1 MPYIKLPEPLKL
13 DTEKYLYMYVG
24 TYPTGNIGLEFATD
38 NLSPTESLSV
48 TVNTEE
54 ALQLNEI
61 ALDDNNLSSS
71 VIDTVIDYL
80 IGTINLCSDNIGYA
94 PSGFCLYQ
102 KLTIKGTVLHRLNK
116 VIELEYDDPDNI
128 MFDWDDVFIGANY
141 NDSI

>member
-13 DTEKYLYMYVG
+13 GTEKYLYMYVG

-38 NLSPTESLSV
+38 SLNPVESLSV

-54 ALQLNEI
+54 TLQLNEL

-71 VIDTVIDYL
+71 VINTVIDYL
-80 IGTINLCSDNIGYA
+80 IGTVDLCPANIGYA
-94 PSGFCLYQ
+94 LSGFCLYQ
-102 KLTIKGTVLHRLNK
+102 KLTIKGNMLHRLNK
-116 VIELEYDDPDNI
+116 VIDLEYDDPDNI
-128 MFDWDDVFIGANY
+128 MFDWDDVFIGGNY